1 MARYLKEFVPPHRIL
16 LGAGPSSVHPRVLQA
31 MSQPILGHLDPD
43 FVRVMDDVRDMLGIV
58 FQTSNSLTLPISGTG
73 TAGMETAFCNVV
85 EPGDTVVIAA
95 NGFFG
100 TRMADIASR
109 CGAQTQVVEFP
120 WGKAV
125 GPDLSVLENEMK
137 RHRKVKAVGVVHAET
152 TTGVLTPLPEIANL
166 AHRYDALLIVDA
178 VTSLGGEEV
187 DVDGWDIDICY
198 SGSQKCMGAP
208 PGLAPITL
216 GPRAVKV
223 LSERK
228 TKVQSFYL
236 NLVDLESYWS
246 SEKRVYHHTAP
257 VSMIYALR
265 EALRMGMEEGVENRI
280 QRHAL
285 NAASL
290 RSGLEALGLE
300 LFAEPGYRLNPLTS
314 VLVPDG
320 VDESQVRSR
329 LRTEHGIEISGGL
342 GQVAGRIW
350 RMGLMGESSGDS
362 NVLALVSAL
371 EGILSVEGYEVAH
384 GAGVAAAQ
392 RVLDGD

>member
-1 MARYLKEFVPPHRIL
+1 MAQYLKEFVPPQRIL

-43 FVRVMDDVRDMLGIV
+43 FVRVMDDVRDMLRIV

-109 CGAQTQVVEFP
+109 CGAQVHGVEFP
-120 WGKAV
+120 WGKPV
-125 GPDLSVLENEMK
+125 GPDLSALENEMK
-137 RHRKVKAVGVVHAET
+137 SHGKVKAVGVVHAET
-152 TTGVLTPLPEIANL
+152 TTGVLTPLPEIADL

-198 SGSQKCMGAP
+198 SGSQKCLGAP
-208 PGLAPITL
+208 PGLSPITL

-236 NLVDLESYWS
+236 NLVNLESYWS
-246 SEKRVYHHTAP
+246 SDKRVYHHTAP

-265 EALRMGMEEGVENRI
+265 EALRMGMEEGLQNRI
-280 QRHAL
+280 QRHAR
-285 NAASL
+285 NATSL

-300 LFAEPGYRLNPLTS
+300 LFAESGYRLNPLTS
-314 VLVPDG
+314 VLVPAG
-320 VDESQVRSR
+320 VDESQLRSR

-350 RMGLMGESSGDS
+350 RMGFMGESSRDR
-362 NVLALVSAL
+362 NVLALLSAL
-371 EGILSVEGYEVAH
+371 DGILSAEGYEVAH